1 MGRPFP
7 CQCWT
12 CCVALIVFFSNYSYP
27 LHFSH
32 PGLSLLSPAPQKCT
46 CSDPVPT
53 PVKVGLLESLAELPG
68 TALAVVAS
76 ENTNQQHT
84 TSQ

>member
-1 MGRPFP
+1 MPVLDML
-7 CQCWT
+7 
-12 CCVALIVFFSNYSYP
+12 CCVDSVLLKLFLSTPLLPSRIVTFSP
-27 LHFSH
+27 V
-32 PGLSLLSPAPQKCT
+32 PQKCT

-53 PVKVGLLESLAELPG
+53 PMKVGLLESLAELPG

-76 ENTNQQHT
+76 ENTNQQYT